1 MGCPHSNVS
10 AMAIEKR
17 TYANRTTYRANW
29 RNPFT
34 KKIEKG
40 EARETRHEA
49 EKDDALI
56 KYRLK
61 YDIDFFIPAKML
73 PSSKEKR
80 TLNDLIPLYLER
92 KDLQESTRETEFY
105 HLKSVGDT
113 VGNIAI
119 DSLTRDAIKE
129 FEASQ
134 LKSGIKQN
142 TVHRRV
148 GLIRSILNWAM
159 DIGLIKE
166 NPIYNY
172 RVKRGED
179 KKNPPPSPHEVALLI
194 EHARYPHLKRAIILS
209 YYLGVRV
216 GESELLQLK
225 WDDLDVNRR
234 RMRVWSA
241 KKNKSMAWRDLDLV
255 DSLFSHMMEWRER
268 DLSLGAEYIVHFKGK
283 KIGSIKSAWRSL
295 IRQLK
300 DAKLIPEK
308 RHFRPYDLRHAYGT
322 ETIARGADPRTVAD
336 NMGHAD
342 TSMLHR
348 HYQHPLDE
356 QKKKVQ
362 ESVPDI
368 LNGVQERGTKQSL
381 SGYFPYPV
389 KILFQ

>member
-1 MGCPHSNVS
+1 
-10 AMAIEKR
+10 MAVETRK
-17 TYANRTTYRANW
+17 YANKTTYRAFW

-40 EARETRHEA
+40 ETRSTRREA

-56 KYRLK
+56 KYRLE
-61 YDIDFFIPAKML
+61 YDIDYFIPPNML
-73 PSSKEKR
+73 PQSKEKR
-80 TLNDLIPLYLER
+80 TLNDLIPLYLDR
-92 KDLQESTRETEFY
+92 KDLQESTRESEFY
-105 HLKSVGDT
+105 HLKSIRET
-113 VGNIAI
+113 VGSIPLE
-119 DSLTRDAIKE
+119 SLAREAIKN
-129 FEASQ
+129 FEAAQ
-134 LKSGIKQN
+134 LKAGIKQN
-142 TVHRRV
+142 TIHRRV
-148 GLIRSILNWAM
+148 GLMRSILNWAV
-159 DIGLIKE
+159 DLGLIEE

-194 EHARYPHLKRAIILS
+194 EHARFPHLERAIILS

-225 WDDLDVNRR
+225 WEDFDVNRR

-255 DSLFSHMMEWRER
+255 DSLFSHMTEWR
-268 DLSLGAEYIVHFKGK
+268 DKDMSIGAEYLVHFKGK
-283 KIGSIKSAWRSL
+283 QISSIKSAWRSL
-295 IRQLK
+295 IKRLK
-300 DAKLIPEK
+300 EEKLLPEN
-308 RHFRPYDLRHAYGT
+308 RNFRPYDLRHAYGT

-348 HYQHPLDE
+348 HYQHPLDD

-368 LNGVQERGTKQSL
+368 LNGVQDRGTKQSL
-381 SGYFPYPV
+381 SGYFSYPE